1 MRSSVQRIFAATLLA
16 CLLVSSS
23 AAPRAQDSRQTVTRP
38 RRATAAEWPTP
49 TPDDATAVETTPVE
63 AEPVRITSEPLVR
76 VGLATDARS
85 VTVST
90 TGRLLNATETDA
102 PPAPLEVARVR
113 IEPRTPPPPAKGPP
127 PAWRRPPPRRS
138 PCRRLHN
145 RKTQKASRRL
155 RHQPTMR
162 RKAT

>member
-63 AEPVRITSEPLVR
+63 AEPVRITSEPLAR
-76 VGLATDARS
+76 VGLATHAR
-85 VTVST
+85 
-90 TGRLLNATETDA
+90 R
-102 PPAPLEVARVR
+102 
-113 IEPRTPPPPAKGPP
+113 PPPPA
-127 PAWRRPPPRRS
+127 PAARRPARPPPPPPPPRS

-155 RHQPTMR
+155 RH
-162 RKAT
+162 